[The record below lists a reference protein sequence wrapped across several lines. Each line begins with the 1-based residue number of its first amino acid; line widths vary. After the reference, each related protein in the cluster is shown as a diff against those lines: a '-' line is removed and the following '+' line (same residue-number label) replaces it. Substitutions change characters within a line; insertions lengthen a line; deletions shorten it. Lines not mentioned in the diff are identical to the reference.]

1 VVADIVVGFAAGL
14 VIATVTAPV
23 GVSGAVFLLP
33 VQLSILSIPN
43 PAVTPTNLLYNV
55 IATPGA
61 LLRYRKSRQFASP
74 MAKLLL
80 AGTVPGVVAGA
91 AVRVFLLP
99 GARPFRI
106 VAGLVLLAV
115 GTWLISRTLR
125 TPHTHRPLSDRTILA
140 TSLGVGVIGGVY
152 GIGGGSILSPV
163 LVGSGL
169 AVAVVAPAAMAA
181 TFVTSIVGALTY
193 AVLALV
199 GDGSIAP
206 DWPTGIACGLG
217 GLCGSYLGARLQPR
231 LPERGL
237 RLLLGALAVGIAVLY
252 LVLGFR

>member
-1 VVADIVVGFAAGL
+1 VRLARE
-14 VIATVTAPV
+14 P
-23 GVSGAVFLLP
+23 
-33 VQLSILSIPN
+33 
-43 PAVTPTNLLYNV
+43 VTPTNLLFNV

-61 LLRYRKSRQFASP
+61 LLRYRRNRQFDALL
-74 MAKLLL
+74 ARLLL

-99 GARPFRI
+99 GARTFRI
-106 VAGLVLLAV
+106 VAGLVLLAL
-115 GTWLISRTLR
+115 GTWLISRTLQAPR
-125 TPHTHRPLSDRTILA
+125 TQRPLSDRTILA
-140 TSLGVGVIGGVY
+140 TSLGGGVVGGVY
-152 GIGGGSILSPV
+152 GIDGGSILSPV

-181 TFVTSIVGALTY
+181 TFVSPSWERALTY

-199 GDGSIAP
+199 ADGSIAP

-217 GLCGSYLGARLQPR
+217 GLRGGYLGAQLQPR
-231 LPERGL
+231 LPERVL

-252 LVLGFR
+252 LVQGFR